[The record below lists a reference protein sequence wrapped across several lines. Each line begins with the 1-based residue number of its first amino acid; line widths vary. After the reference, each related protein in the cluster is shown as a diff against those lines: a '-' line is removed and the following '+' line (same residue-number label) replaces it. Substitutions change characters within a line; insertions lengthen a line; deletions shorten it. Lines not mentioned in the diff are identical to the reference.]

1 MKRNLKLIFGILM
14 SLFVFVSC
22 DESDDMENANK
33 TVELSINGQD
43 LFYDLSQEQFTAGF
57 NLQSFNFVDKFVVED
72 DEESTY
78 TLNTFGLAS
87 DAMMFPDST
96 VNLSYFSFISE
107 DYGMSYEAGTLDMTL
122 TVNKVD
128 AQDQIL
134 DATFDGTF
142 IDIMTD
148 EEVTVSGEIKFGTN

>member
-1 MKRNLKLIFGILM
+1 MKKNLKFILGILM
-14 SLFVFVSC
+14 SLFVFVAC
-22 DESDDMENANK
+22 DDDSDDTANK

-78 TLNTFGLAS
+78 SLNTFGLAS

-96 VNLSYFSFISE
+96 IDLLYFSFVSE
-107 DYGMSYEAGTLDMTL
+107 EYGMDYEAGLLDMTL
-122 TVNKVD
+122 TVNKID
-128 AQDQIL
+128 TYDQIL
-134 DATFDGTF
+134 DATFEGEFT
-142 IDIMTD
+142 DIFTN
-148 EEVTVSGEIKFGTN
+148 EEVSVSGVIKFGTY